1 MVRLIYIL
9 ALLFLIA
16 TSPAL
21 SQSNKSARIL
31 HIEAEEALAK
41 KKLNKALGI
50 LDECLKVDPYFYEA
64 YYTRGL
70 VREQLAEF
78 DGALTDYNI
87 YVERMPEHT
96 EALFSRATLRYKRGQ
111 YELAKADFIKLLSLP
126 PGETTTVFFQQ
137 DQFATSATKI
147 FTTQGSSKA
156 YIFNYLGLTET
167 KLKNYEAAIKA
178 LDSAIALN
186 PKDADQLVNRGL
198 AKETSLDKDGAIADY
213 QLALVINPEHS
224 LARHNLGALTGTL
237 GSAEDSEKLLIESIE
252 RNPELPYPY
261 AQLAYQR
268 FNKGDFKGALE
279 EYNLAINIDSSDVNY
294 LLNRGLVKE
303 KLKDYEGSIND
314 FTKAISLKPDYES
327 AWFNRGNVFTK
338 LNGLEE
344 AIEDY
349 SMAIFYNP
357 RYAAAYYNR
366 ALNRNK
372 LGITKEACEDL
383 RMAEE
388 FGQVISTKLKS
399 KICKETN

>member
-1 MVRLIYIL
+1 MVRLIYNL
-9 ALLFLIA
+9 TLVLLIT
-16 TSPAL
+16 TSPVL
-21 SQSNKSARIL
+21 SQLKKSARMY
-31 HIEAEEALAK
+31 HEEAEEALAK
-41 KKLNKALGI
+41 KQLSKALSI
-50 LDECLKVDPYFYEA
+50 LNECLRTDPYFYDA

-78 DGALTDYNI
+78 DGVLTDYNI
-87 YVERMPEHT
+87 YLERMPDHS

-137 DQFATSATKI
+137 DQFASSATRI
-147 FTTQGSSKA
+147 FTTQGSNKA

-167 KLKNYEAAIKA
+167 KLKNYEAAINA

-198 AKETSLDKDGAIADY
+198 AKETNLDKDGAIADY
-213 QLALVINPEHS
+213 RLALVVNPEHS
-224 LARHNLGALTGTL
+224 LARHNLGVLIGTPGL
-237 GSAEDSEKLLIESIE
+237 SEDSEKLLIESIE
-252 RNPELPYPY
+252 RNPNLPYPH
-261 AQLAYQR
+261 AQLAYHK
-268 FNKGDFKGALE
+268 FNRGDFKGALE
-279 EYNLAINIDSSDVNY
+279 EYNLAINIDSSDANY
-294 LLNRGLVKE
+294 YLNRGLVKE

-357 RYAAAYYNR
+357 QYAAAYYNR

-383 RMAEE
+383 RKAEE
-388 FGQVISTKLKS
+388 LGMSVKKSLQS
-399 KICKETN
+399 KICNNN